1 LNRATLKSM
10 DAPENHDGL
19 EPEPEPIDFQLDLEA
34 LHRMIEQI
42 DLLVNMPNGAGI
54 ERCQK
59 MSRVALRLSE
69 RLAETPVSAL
79 SLASIGRKTAGRGP
93 EYFKR
98 ISATRK
104 TKGGGRPHK

>member
-1 LNRATLKSM
+1 M
-10 DAPENHDGL
+10 DAPENHNGP

-42 DLLVNMPNGAGI
+42 DLLLNMPNGAGI

-69 RLAETPVSAL
+69 RLAETPISAL
-79 SLASIGRKTAGRGP
+79 SLASIGGRKTAERGP
-93 EYFKR
+93 AYFKR
-98 ISATRK
+98 IAAMRK